1 MVATAPGSDPGADWG
16 HPVKSGI
23 RSGKLAGL
31 STFGA
36 IRVVALPVLLQQFL
50 QAMVGMVDKMLAG
63 RLPEDQVLAALDAI
77 GIGSFVGW
85 FIGIAMAALG
95 VGGSAIIARSMGA
108 GRADEAGVALRRSME
123 FSLVWGAVV
132 GSILWLGADPISRF
146 MELSPSADSFY
157 RQYIGIVALSMPAAG
172 LFMVTSMSLQGAGE
186 TLRPAMAA
194 IVLNIVNAVVS
205 AGLAHPDWGALGVA
219 GIAWGTAVAH
229 YCGAIL
235 MVIIA
240 LRGTTDLHFPRRIGD
255 EHQGMLRR
263 FVKIGLPSF
272 AEGIS
277 MWSVNIFI
285 LQFIATIG
293 QRRGLE
299 EGLQGVHIVAVQW
312 EAFSFLPGFAIG
324 TAAGTLAGQYLGA
337 NDPAQARRAVWLCVL
352 ITSAAMGAFGILF
365 MTIGLP
371 LTRLVS
377 NNPLHLE
384 EVPRLLFIAGVFQI
398 PFAITMVLRQALR
411 GVGDTRWCLFITTG
425 SSYLVRLP
433 LAWWLGVKLEWGI
446 AGVWWALMGE
456 LTLRSVLFAL
466 RFRSRAWESTK
477 V

>member
-1 MVATAPGSDPGADWG
+1 M
-16 HPVKSGI
+16 I
-23 RSGKLAGL
+23 
-31 STFGA
+31 
-36 IRVVALPVLLQQFL
+36 
-50 QAMVGMVDKMLAG
+50 
-63 RLPEDQVLAALDAI
+63 
-77 GIGSFVGW
+77 
-85 FIGIAMAALG
+85 
-95 VGGSAIIARSMGA
+95 
-108 GRADEAGVALRRSME
+108 
-123 FSLVWGAVV
+123 
-132 GSILWLGADPISRF
+132 
-146 MELSPSADSFY
+146 
-157 RQYIGIVALSMPAAG
+157 
-172 LFMVTSMSLQGAGE
+172 
-186 TLRPAMAA
+186 
-194 IVLNIVNAVVS
+194 
-205 AGLAHPDWGALGVA
+205 
-219 GIAWGTAVAH
+219 
-229 YCGAIL
+229 
-235 MVIIA
+235 IIA
-240 LRGTTDLHFPRRIGD
+240 LRGTTDLRLPRRVGD
-255 EHQGMLRR
+255 EHRGMLRR
-263 FVKIGLPSF
+263 FIKIGLPSF

-337 NDPAQARRAVWLCVL
+337 NDPKQARRAVWLCVL
-352 ITSAAMGAFGILF
+352 ITAAAMGAFGILF

-377 NNPLHLE
+377 DNPLHLE

-433 LAWWLGVKLEWGI
+433 LAWWLGVKLELGI

-456 LTLRSVLFAL
+456 LTLRAVLFGL